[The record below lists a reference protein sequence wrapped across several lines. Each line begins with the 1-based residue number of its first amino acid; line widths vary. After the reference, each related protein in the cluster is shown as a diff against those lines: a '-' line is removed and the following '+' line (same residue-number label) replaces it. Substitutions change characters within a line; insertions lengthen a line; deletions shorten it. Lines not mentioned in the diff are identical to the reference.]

1 MAFGWITKHEYWHV
15 TTQRCAVT
23 ISEGLLPRSLE
34 VMSFPLIEYPPTLWS
49 WLSHFVCL
57 WSSFQSQFLPVIFN
71 YYYYYFFKPD
81 GLFGFVLVETNN
93 TLEIPFGRAS
103 LSSECFYSSIR
114 NISLSFRNIQCHIQG
129 DQPNFST
136 RGVVFCIIF
145 KSDLYLRW
153 FGFFV
158 IMKLTFSSWGEI
170 WGSSLL

>member
-1 MAFGWITKHEYWHV
+1 MGFGWITKHEYWHV
-15 TTQRCAVT
+15 TAQGCAVT
-23 ISEGLLPRSLE
+23 ISECLLPRCLDI
-34 VMSFPLIEYPPTLWS
+34 VSFPLTEYPPTLWN

-57 WSSFQSQFLPVIFN
+57 WSSFQSQFLSVLFN

-81 GLFGFVLVETNN
+81 ESFGFVLVETNN

-103 LSSECFYSSIR
+103 LSSGCFYSSVR
-114 NISLSFRNIQCHIQG
+114 NISLSLRNIQCHIQG

-136 RGVVFCIIF
+136 SGVVFCIIF
-145 KSDLYLRW
+145 KSDLYRRW
-153 FGFFV
+153 FGFFL